1 MSQDIQMARERAQQD
16 VGLVIA
22 KLQAALDD
30 ETGRVDLLG
39 TVRDAKITL
48 DWADKR
54 LTYVNVEMY
63 REQIGR
69 QA

>member
-16 VGLVIA
+16 VGMVIA

-30 ETGRVDLLG
+30 DSGRVDLLG
-39 TVRDAKITL
+39 TVRDAKSTL

-54 LTYVNVEMY
+54 LTFVNVETY
-63 REQIGR
+63 KEQIGR